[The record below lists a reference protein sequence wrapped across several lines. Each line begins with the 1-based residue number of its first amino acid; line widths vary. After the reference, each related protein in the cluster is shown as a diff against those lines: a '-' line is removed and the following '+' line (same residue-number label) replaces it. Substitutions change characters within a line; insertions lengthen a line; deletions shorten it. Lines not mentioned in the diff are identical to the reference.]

1 VYHLQVRKAADLN
14 IQENGRFAWHGL
26 IFTDKDKLCQDD
38 RVWFFYEYPIPL
50 DTGMVLLY
58 SMSEAA
64 SMITP
69 TDLILVCVLP
79 GPRDLEIAR
88 LLGWYRIPFRTA
100 PKVVAVDSLAF
111 YQPGTFGE
119 AAGRID
125 FLAPVRGH
133 ELTTRAELLRDEPD
147 HPHAREEYFKLQL
160 GPLEKLAHP
169 ILADKWRRL
178 TFLYTTGE
186 YLLNAQTLNDLVV
199 QSDERQILWQS
210 LRERAANQQLYK
222 TDLPEADLPPEVLM
236 ALLGI
241 KEVSEG
247 YDVSDGPEAGW

>member
-1 VYHLQVRKAADLN
+1 
-14 IQENGRFAWHGL
+14 
-26 IFTDKDKLCQDD
+26 
-38 RVWFFYEYPIPL
+38 
-50 DTGMVLLY
+50 
-58 SMSEAA
+58 
-64 SMITP
+64 MITA

-119 AAGRID
+119 SAGRIE
-125 FLAPVRGH
+125 FVAPLRGH

-147 HPHAREEYFKLQL
+147 HPHAGEEYFKLQL
-160 GPLEKLAHP
+160 GPLERLPRP

-186 YLLNAQTLNDLVV
+186 YLLSAHTLNDLVV
-199 QSDERQILWQS
+199 QSDERQLLWQS
-210 LRERAANQQLYK
+210 LRERATQEQSYQAV
-222 TDLPEADLPPEVLM
+222 LPEADIPPEVLM

-241 KEVSEG
+241 REVSEG
-247 YDVSDGPEAGW
+247 YEVPDVPDDPDGTKGGG